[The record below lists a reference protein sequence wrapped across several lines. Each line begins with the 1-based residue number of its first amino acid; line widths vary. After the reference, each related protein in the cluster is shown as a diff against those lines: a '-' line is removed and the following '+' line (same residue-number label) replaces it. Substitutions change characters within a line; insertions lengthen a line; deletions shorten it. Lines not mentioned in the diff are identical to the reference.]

1 MEIAMAD
8 TTSKPSQP
16 KPADTP
22 EPAANITQP
31 VTGAPEKTW
40 TIMVYLA
47 GDNNLADECVFALTE
62 MKAAVGDPHV
72 KVVAQFDPTAR
83 RVRTRRFVLNK
94 ALYENGNGNNST
106 GRDLSV
112 QITGAGKG
120 RKSILDDVIE
130 GLPEGSTRFPGGAGK
145 GGARTPSPVGAA
157 GFAAAVAPAVDNEFD
172 TDSGDPK
179 LLFDFIS
186 WTVDNHPADHYMIIL
201 SGHGSGVLDQ
211 EFLRDESS
219 KGTLTIKELGKV
231 FKAVKDVLRDKEGN
245 PLVIDVVGFD
255 SCVMGMA
262 EICYELRDN
271 VKYMVS
277 SESFSPQTGWPYGR
291 IIEGLSANLEKKGS
305 TSPEALARIAIDEHV
320 DFYLEY
326 AKTNGLSVDISLMN
340 VEKIRNLVEVDVKK
354 LATVLKEML
363 TGAEDLKNRMTQVD
377 LRKSRRVLSDFLDQ
391 IVLAHWEAQSY
402 NGEMYVDLRDFC
414 DCLRTRYA
422 PDLIKQVPE
431 GDPDKADIDAEIAR
445 RILVG
450 EACTEVINRIEKELV
465 LQSCFM
471 GVTYQYS
478 FGVSI
483 YFPWAEVAPDYNET
497 ELSFIAAS
505 GWHEFLAKYV
515 SATRREPRGWRTIT
529 PSVGVAPFIT
539 LDVNVRRTVTDQRGP
554 ANVPVRSM
562 RNPPIDIFEEG
573 LSECTKR
580 RLGLMKS

>member
-1 MEIAMAD
+1 MAD
-8 TTSKPSQP
+8 NTSKPSEP
-16 KPADTP
+16 KPADAS
-22 EPAANITQP
+22 EPASDAAAVASDDPAT
-31 VTGAPEKTW
+31 AW

-62 MKAAVGDPHV
+62 MKAATADPRV
-72 KVVAQFDPTAR
+72 TVVAQFDPTAR
-83 RVRTRRFVLNK
+83 KVRTRRFVLNK
-94 ALYENGNGNNST
+94 ELHEKENGNNPAV
-106 GRDLSV
+106 RDLSA
-112 QITGAGKG
+112 QTSGALKN
-120 RKSILDDVIE
+120 RKSILDDMID
-130 GLPEGSTRFPGGAGK
+130 GLPEGKTRFPGGPGK
-145 GGARTPSPVGAA
+145 GGSRTANLVGAA
-157 GFAAAVAPAVDNEFD
+157 GVAAAVAPAFDNEFD

-219 KGTLTIKELGKV
+219 KGTLTIRELGTV
-231 FKAVKDVLRDKEGN
+231 FQTVKEKLRDKENN

-277 SESFSPQTGWPYGR
+277 SESFSPQSGWPYGR
-291 IIEGLSANLEKKGS
+291 IIEGLSTNLKEKKGA

-340 VEKIRNLVEVDVKK
+340 VEKIRYLVEEDVKN
-354 LATVLKEML
+354 LATVLTEML
-363 TGAEDLKNRMTQVD
+363 TTAEDLKSRMTEDD
-377 LRKSRRVLSDFLDQ
+377 LRKRRRVLSDFLDQ

-402 NGEMYVDLRDFC
+402 NGELYVDLRDFC

-422 PDLIKQVPE
+422 PELIKPVPE
-431 GDPDKADIDAEIAR
+431 GDPDKAEVDAEIAR
-445 RILVG
+445 RTLVG
-450 EACTEVINRIEKELV
+450 QACTEVINRIEKELV

-483 YFPWAEVAPDYNET
+483 YFPWAEVAPDYNAK
-497 ELSFIAAS
+497 ELTFIGAS
-505 GWHEFLAKYV
+505 GWDQFLAKYV
-515 SATRREPRGWRTIT
+515 AATRREPRGWKTID
-529 PSVGVAPFIT
+529 PSITAGIAPFIT
-539 LDVNVRRTVTDQRGP
+539 LDLNVRKTVTDQRGP
-554 ANVPVRSM
+554 ANIPIRSM
-562 RNPPIDIFEEG
+562 RNPPVDIFEEG

-580 RLGLMKS
+580 RLGLPKP